1 MLLPL
6 RSFSLADIYRPLSWS
21 KLWKYMPQN
30 LENCHVCTLCLHQ
43 LCYVVVSTI
52 QSNLQ
57 LFVSRLKFNA
67 RCVFWEIFPFYYSL
81 SCYGLERLNLQK
93 GIWKN
98 LSQVTRR
105 MHQKNVRRF
114 TSWLQTVPSR
124 FLFCSFFSNKTA
136 FPIENFRPLTVTN
149 KNSPF
154 RHFSAFSIISKQ
166 LAESIAL
173 TMDQNVSF
181 LSCVR
186 FLMVLRLLCL
196 RRCSENHLLRCC
208 FSLIRVL

>member
-114 TSWLQTVPSR
+114 TSWLQTCSSLSIS
-124 FLFCSFFSNKTA
+124 FLQFF
-136 FPIENFRPLTVTN
+136 FPTKQHRLIEN
-149 KNSPF
+149 
-154 RHFSAFSIISKQ
+154 FSIISKQ

-181 LSCVR
+181 FLVFVSWWFYDPYACVAA
-186 FLMVLRLLCL
+186 VKTIC
-196 RRCSENHLLRCC
+196 
-208 FSLIRVL
+208 

>member
-6 RSFSLADIYRPLSWS
+6 RSFSLADIYRPLRWS

-30 LENCHVCTLCLHQ
+30 LENFHGRTLRLHQ
-43 LCYVVVSTI
+43 FCYFIGSTI

-57 LFVSRLKFNA
+57 PFVSCLKFKA

-105 MHQKNVRRF
+105 MHQKKCKEVYF
-114 TSWLQTVPSR
+114 VTSNMQFP
-124 FLFCSFFSNKTA
+124 FDFFSA
-136 FPIENFRPLTVTN
+136 VFFPNIAA
-149 KNSPF
+149 SPY
-154 RHFSAFSIISKQ
+154 RKLQHHK
-166 LAESIAL
+166 
-173 TMDQNVSF
+173 
-181 LSCVR
+181 
-186 FLMVLRLLCL
+186 
-196 RRCSENHLLRCC
+196 
-208 FSLIRVL
+208 